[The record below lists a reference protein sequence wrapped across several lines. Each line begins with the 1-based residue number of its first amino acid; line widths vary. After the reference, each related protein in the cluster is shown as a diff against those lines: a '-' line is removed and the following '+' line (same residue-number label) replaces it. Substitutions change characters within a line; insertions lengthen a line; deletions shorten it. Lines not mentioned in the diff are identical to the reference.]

1 MDDDLCEHIALPG
14 LPPGVPKVTKMQTV
28 LFCVLPLQQRRGVHN
43 RRAERGV
50 NCLEDERPKIVLLK
64 KLSLYGATT
73 LFLSVLHSKGAAV
86 QKHQW

>member
-1 MDDDLCEHIALPG
+1 MSLVFQNIDPPPPLCPG
-14 LPPGVPKVTKMQTV
+14 E
-28 LFCVLPLQQRRGVHN
+28 CVLPLQQRRGVHN